1 MPKRENLFN
10 SSPFGSSSLI
20 YHLGAFIAVTAW
32 GIAFI
37 NTKVLLNAGMSAVE
51 VAVYRFAIAYICIF
65 LICPLPIRARSIS
78 DELKFVLAG
87 VCGNS
92 IYFIAENTALKFTL
106 VSNVSLIVAASPI
119 LTALLIGFMYKS
131 EKPTRGFMVGSL
143 IAMAGV
149 GCVIFNSSFQLAM
162 NPLGD
167 MLALLAALCWAIYSI
182 VLRPLNATY
191 SVWFITRKTFF
202 YGLITAIPF
211 LALEPS
217 LCGLDVLISPRV
229 LLNLGF
235 LALVCSVVSYVLWT
249 NAIKR
254 IGVVKSGLY
263 IYVSPIVTLVASILY
278 LGEPLS
284 VIGLSGCALIII
296 GMVLSDK
303 LSRRG
308 SY

>member
-1 MPKRENLFN
+1 M
-10 SSPFGSSSLI
+10 
-20 YHLGAFIAVTAW
+20 AVTAW

-65 LICPLPIRARSIS
+65 LICPFPLRARSIS

-131 EKPTRGFMVGSL
+131 EKPTRGFMIGSF
-143 IAMAGV
+143 IAMVGV
-149 GCVIFNSSFQLAM
+149 GCVIFNSSFQLSM

-191 SVWFITRKTFF
+191 NVWFITRKTFF
-202 YGLITAIPF
+202 YGLITALPF
-211 LALEPS
+211 LALEPR

-229 LLNLGF
+229 FLNLGF

>member
-10 SSPFGSSSLI
+10 SSTFGSSPLI
-20 YHLGAFIAVTAW
+20 YHLGALLAVTAW

-51 VAVYRFAIAYICIF
+51 IAVYRFAIAYICIF
-65 LICPLPIRARSIS
+65 LICPLPIRSHSMS

-131 EKPTRGFMVGSL
+131 EKPTRGFLIGSMVA
-143 IAMAGV
+143 IVGV
-149 GCVIFNSSFQLAM
+149 GCVIFNSSFQLSM

-167 MLALLAALCWAIYSI
+167 MLALLAALCWAVYSI

-202 YGLITAIPF
+202 YGLITALPF

-217 LCGLDVLISPRV
+217 LCGMDVLLSGRV
-229 LLNLGF
+229 LVNLGF
-235 LALVCSVVSYVLWT
+235 LALVCSVGSYVLWT
-249 NAIKR
+249 NAVKR
-254 IGVVKSGLY
+254 IGVVKTGLY
-263 IYVSPIVTLVASILY
+263 IYMSPIVTLVASILY

-284 VIGLSGCALIII
+284 AIGLSGCVLIII
-296 GMVLSDK
+296 GMIVSDK